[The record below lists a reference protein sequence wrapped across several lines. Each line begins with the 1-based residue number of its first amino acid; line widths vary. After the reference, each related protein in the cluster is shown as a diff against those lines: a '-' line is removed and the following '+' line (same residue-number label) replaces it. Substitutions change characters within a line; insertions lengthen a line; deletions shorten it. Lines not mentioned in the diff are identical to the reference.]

1 MPHAPAPT
9 RPAWVLAMLGGLLA
23 SANAADEPAST
34 AFFETKI
41 RPVLVEHCA
50 KCHGAAIAAPKG
62 GLRVDTRDDVRRGG
76 DSGPGVVPGKPDES
90 LLLQAIERTGDVAPM
105 PPKTKLPAA
114 VVADF
119 RAWIA
124 HGANDPRTPDAAK
137 PAPATA
143 DADWWS
149 LRPLTR
155 PEIPNA
161 GRDAGRNPIDAFLR
175 VRLDAK
181 GLKPVA
187 EADRRTLI
195 RRVTH
200 DLTGL
205 PPTPDEVAAFVADAD
220 PTAYERL
227 VDRLLASPRYG
238 ERWARHWLDVIHFAD
253 THGLEHDQLRPNAW
267 RYRDYVIASFNRDVS
282 WGRFIREQIA
292 ADALYPDQPS
302 LTAALGFLGAGPYD
316 RSAAGTAPKNFEY
329 LDRDD
334 LVTQT
339 MSAFVSTTV
348 NCARCHAHKF
358 DPIPQEDYFALQ
370 AVFAGVG
377 KGDVAFDEDDE
388 VGRRRR
394 TAKAL
399 LAAAETGQGAV
410 LLRPEHQ
417 AHVIAWEQT
426 RVPVAWRTMDAE
438 VFTSS
443 DGSVL
448 ERRPDGSILAT
459 GTRPDKDV
467 TTLTLTTPMRRI
479 TGLRLEVLADD
490 SLPAHGPGR
499 ADNGN
504 FHLSEVAAQVFQP
517 GADKPRSLHFRRA
530 TADWNQDQWTIAHAI
545 DGDPATAWGVSPKL
559 GESHHAVFELDAPL
573 DLEPGAKLV
582 VVLKQSHG
590 RGHLLGR
597 FKVSAADAP
606 GDSLIAIPEPART
619 ALETAPE
626 KRTEAQRVAL
636 AAAVLRAVAE
646 SDLARLPAAVKVYAA
661 SNSAE
666 NERGIVAITTPRVIR
681 VLRRGDLDAP
691 GPEAAPGALSAV
703 SSLKGRFDQVA
714 RDDEAG
720 RRVALAE
727 WLADDRNPLT
737 WRSIANRVWQYH
749 FGRGLSDAP
758 GDFGRMGDPPSHPEL
773 LDWLAVEL
781 RDGGSMK
788 RLHRLICTSEAY
800 RRASAHRDDAE
811 AVDPGDRLVWR
822 MSRRRLEAEEFRD
835 AVLAVSGRLDDQAGG
850 PGSAQFKTLPGIQV
864 TPKLDYETFDWDT
877 PGAARRSIYRIV
889 WRGMPDPLFDALDFP
904 DATLMTPVRGFSASP
919 LQALALLNNPFVLR
933 FSAHF
938 AARVEA
944 VGKTTDDHV
953 RAAFRLALLREP
965 STDELAAFGKL
976 ADVHSLAAVCRLLFN
991 SNEFLFV
998 D

>member
-124 HGANDPRTPDAAK
+124 HGAIDPRTPDAAK

-267 RYRDYVIASFNRDVS
+267 RYRDYVIASFNRDVP
-282 WGRFIREQIA
+282 WDRFIREQIA

-377 KGDVAFDEDDE
+377 KGDVAYDADLET
-388 VGRRRR
+388 GRRRR
-394 TAKAL
+394 LLKTF
-399 LAAAETGQGAV
+399 LAASWAGRAISAPAAFVLGAV
-410 LLRPEHQ
+410 GT
-417 AHVIAWEQT
+417 AA
-426 RVPVAWRTMDAE
+426 
-438 VFTSS
+438 FT
-443 DGSVL
+443 
-448 ERRPDGSILAT
+448 
-459 GTRPDKDV
+459 
-467 TTLTLTTPMRRI
+467 
-479 TGLRLEVLADD
+479 
-490 SLPAHGPGR
+490 
-499 ADNGN
+499 
-504 FHLSEVAAQVFQP
+504 
-517 GADKPRSLHFRRA
+517 
-530 TADWNQDQWTIAHAI
+530 
-545 DGDPATAWGVSPKL
+545 
-559 GESHHAVFELDAPL
+559 
-573 DLEPGAKLV
+573 
-582 VVLKQSHG
+582 
-590 RGHLLGR
+590 
-597 FKVSAADAP
+597 
-606 GDSLIAIPEPART
+606 
-619 ALETAPE
+619 
-626 KRTEAQRVAL
+626 
-636 AAAVLRAVAE
+636 
-646 SDLARLPAAVKVYAA
+646 RLPVPLQVYAA
-661 SNSAE
+661 SSSAE

-788 RLHRLICTSEAY
+788 RLHRLICTSAAY
-800 RRASAHRDDAE
+800 RRASVHRDDAE

-835 AVLAVSGRLDDQAGG
+835 AVLAVSGRLDHQPGG

-864 TPKLDYETFDWDT
+864 TPKLDYETFDWDA
-877 PGAARRSIYRIV
+877 PGATRRSIYRIV

-944 VGKTTDDHV
+944 VGKSTDDHV

-976 ADVHSLAAVCRLLFN
+976 ADAHSLAAVCRLLFN